1 MADSDTVL
9 YEREGRLAYLTLNR
23 PERLNAF
30 NVDQWRS
37 LEAGLARAG
46 DDPEV
51 RIIIIRGAGRAF
63 SAGADVRANEGR
75 SPGEIAAT
83 AHGDVVDDAISL
95 YGTIDRYLRIFNFPK
110 PIIAQVHG
118 YCLGVATQL
127 AVMCDITVVAE
138 DAHIGVPTTPRG
150 GGYISPMWAWLI
162 GPKRAKE
169 MSYTVGGS
177 IDGITASQWG
187 WANRAVPAAD
197 LDATVRE
204 MATRMAN
211 LPSKFLQLKKSS
223 INRQMDIQGF
233 SAAIRTGA
241 EIDALLHFTDTAQ
254 VVRKAVT
261 ELGLRGTIESFNA
274 GTLL

>member
-1 MADSDTVL
+1 MADTDTVI
-9 YEREGRLAYLTLNR
+9 YERDGRLAYLTLNR

-30 NVDQWRS
+30 NADQWGS

-51 RIIIIRGAGRAF
+51 RVIIIRGAGRAF

-75 SPGEIAAT
+75 SPGEIATAT
-83 AHGDVVDDAISL
+83 HGDVVDDAISL

-150 GGYISPMWAWLI
+150 GGYISPMWAWLV

-169 MSYTVGGS
+169 MSYTC
-177 IDGITASQWG
+177 
-187 WANRAVPAAD
+187 R
-197 LDATVRE
+197 
-204 MATRMAN
+204 
-211 LPSKFLQLKKSS
+211 
-223 INRQMDIQGF
+223 
-233 SAAIRTGA
+233 
-241 EIDALLHFTDTAQ
+241 
-254 VVRKAVT
+254 
-261 ELGLRGTIESFNA
+261 
-274 GTLL
+274 